1 MEDVKKLVLAAEPTF
16 ETKGV
21 KIPRPGLSPVSID
34 VKWKFFERA
43 DYLALIKSMPDVPL
57 ENLLWELMVG
67 WGEQV
72 AEPYGNDALVRLCRS
87 FPRAPR
93 VLLSAFEE
101 ELFGLAEK
109 N

>member
-21 KIPRPGLSPVSID
+21 KIPRPGLAPVSID
-34 VKWKFFERA
+34 VKWKYFARE
-43 DYLALIKSMPDVPL
+43 DYLALLKSMPEAPL
-57 ENLLWELMVG
+57 ADLLWELMAG

-72 AEPYGNDALVRLCRS
+72 AEPYGHDALVRLCRS

-93 VLLSAFEE
+93 TLLSVFEE